1 MKETDKLEH
10 LKKVQKVE
18 APPFLWT
25 RIQAQ
30 LNKAAT
36 ERLSPTWQWAGALAF
51 SLLLLLNWK
60 ALSTA
65 ARNTPPSVATLAAEV
80 QLQPTHQL
88 YDE

>member
-1 MKETDKLEH
+1 M
-10 LKKVQKVE
+10 E

-51 SLLLLLNWK
+51 SLLLLLNGMVMGTS
-60 ALSTA
+60 AQNA
-65 ARNTPPSVATLAAEV
+65 PPSVATLAVEA

>member
-1 MKETDKLEH
+1 MQEKDKLER

-30 LNKAAT
+30 INKAAT
-36 ERLSPTWQWAGALAF
+36 EQLSPIWQWAGGLAF
-51 SLLLLLNWK
+51 SFLLLLNWM
-60 ALSTA
+60 AMSRSA
-65 ARNTPPSVATLAAEV
+65 HNTPPSVAALAAEV